1 MPPNPPSD
9 AELDALILAR
19 LALVGIDLCRGGGAP
34 DPVATNPAGAAPD
47 TLLERPYGEPMA
59 SSMPAVSIADQVSA
73 TGCASSTRSRSSP

>member
-1 MPPNPPSD
+1 MPPNPRTD

-19 LALVGIDLCRGGGAP
+19 LAQQRTQL
-34 DPVATNPAGAAPD
+34 GAAPD
-47 TLLERPYGEPMA
+47 TLLERRYGEPMA